1 MRQFAPYRLLCCCR
15 RAVSLVGVDIDGGM
29 SIFSEIFSSPL
40 PRLIVV
46 HPLQRYL
53 DIGGCYPVWW
63 CFACGIDQL
72 RNRMLNWDNSEE
84 ASQVAYVF
92 QRLLQ
97 SEQGPS
103 MLAQYNSSTG
113 RTTLSSFTRMLSN
126 QQDGNYELGWSPDTV
141 AGVFYMMSVAT
152 QQPDFD
158 PASIQEDRWIVL
170 IVEHLV
176 SSDDLAR
183 QWSLLLL
190 ATIWSHDQIVTVDH
204 LKRILDLLVERVA
217 DNNEQTRFAALYCL
231 WQYFLSD
238 AYTRAD
244 TSLRGLVLRAAARV
258 FATTQT
264 DASIL
269 VRRLLLVCVETIQE
283 KRPYWLSLSPWCYMA
298 TRVKDEG
305 GPALEKECALL
316 LQCCLRCCDE
326 CDTVEMS
333 AERLAALEAICNAIT
348 RLCDDPDTR
357 LASLAREVFN
367 KANTSARDSAIA
379 QCLPLLRQRLEDIE
393 DVIDDMDP
401 SSDAKTSSALSN
413 STFRGKGV
421 ETEQHANVYSRLL
434 IAVRNVVHQHYPKGR
449 CPSYVTEELVE
460 QINGWRHCMDLYF
473 HSSRLIVCSILSLQL
488 EPNAERSCEQ
498 WTEKKLSRKE
508 LQAAEKVRRGKHTG
522 PFALGQYAR
531 LAGF

>member
-1 MRQFAPYRLLCCCR
+1 
-15 RAVSLVGVDIDGGM
+15 VSLVGIDVDGCM
-29 SIFSEIFSSPL
+29 SIFRGFFFSPVQCL
-40 PRLIVV
+40 TVFLL
-46 HPLQRYL
+46 HQRYL

-72 RNRMLNWDNSEE
+72 RSRMLNWDNSEE

-126 QQDGNYELGWSPDTV
+126 QQDGDYETGWSPDTI
-141 AGVFYMMSVAT
+141 AGVFYMMSVGA
-152 QQPDFD
+152 QQPDFE
-158 PASIQEDRWIVL
+158 PAAIQEDRWIVL

-176 SSDDLAR
+176 SSDDLVR

-190 ATIWSHDQIVTVDH
+190 ATIWSRDKLATGETF
-204 LKRILDLLVERVA
+204 KRILDLLVERA
-217 DNNEQTRFAALYCL
+217 SDNNEQTRFAALYCL

-244 TSLRGLVLRAAARV
+244 APLRGLVLRAAARI

-305 GPALEKECALL
+305 GPAIENECALL

-326 CDTVEMS
+326 CNTVEMS

-348 RLCDDPDTR
+348 RLCDDPDSR

-379 QCLPLLRQRLEDIE
+379 QCLPLLRQRLEDME

-401 SSDAKTSSALSN
+401 SSDDKASSALSS
-413 STFRGKGV
+413 STFRGNDV
-421 ETEQHANVYSRLL
+421 EIDQHANVYPRLL
-434 IAVRNVVHQHYPKGR
+434 SAVRDVVHRHHAKGR
-449 CPSYVTEELVE
+449 SFSYATEELIE
-460 QINGWRHCMDLYF
+460 KIARWRQCMDLYF
-473 HSSRLIVCSILSLQL
+473 HSSRLIVCAISSSPL
-488 EPNAERSCEQ
+488 EPNAKR
-498 WTEKKLSRKE
+498 LS
-508 LQAAEKVRRGKHTG
+508 
-522 PFALGQYAR
+522 
-531 LAGF
+531 